1 MNVERKIGALV
12 LAAGASRRMG
22 RPKQLL
28 LYRGRSLLRHAA
40 QTAAASRCR
49 PVAVVVGASAES
61 LTGELSELL
70 LQRALQ
76 VVENTGWMEGV
87 GSSIAVGVRA
97 LIAAEEDVEAL
108 VIMLCDQPLISA
120 QFIDKL
126 AETYERTGKPI
137 VASEYKWTIGVYALF
152 DRALFTELMA
162 LGGDCGEKGVIAK
175 HKDDVEP
182 VPFPEGA
189 IDIDTPQEYE
199 RLQASTA
206 DELSLAHKTEPAAS

>member
-1 MNVERKIGALV
+1 MNAKRKIGALV

-40 QTAAASRCR
+40 ETAAASRCR
-49 PVAVVVGASAES
+49 PVTVVLGAYAEN
-61 LTGELSELL
+61 LRRELSDPLL
-70 LQRALQ
+70 PRAVQ
-76 VVENTGWMEGV
+76 IVENTGWTEGL

-97 LIAAEEDVEAL
+97 LVAAEEGVEAL

-126 AETYERTGKPI
+126 VETYERTGKPI
-137 VASEYKWTIGVYALF
+137 VASEYKGTAGVPALF
-152 DRALFTELMA
+152 DVALFTELMA
-162 LGGDCGEKGVIAK
+162 LGGDRGAKQVIAK
-175 HKDDVEP
+175 HLGDVTH

-199 RLQASTA
+199 RLQSTA
-206 DELSLAHKTEPAAS
+206 AD